1 MLSPSRSAYIFSFD
15 YQLSAS
21 QKVYHCRKL
30 KHKGNAKPTLT
41 GAVRVDGAVDGGSVI
56 IGSHLAKLIL
66 K

>member
-1 MLSPSRSAYIFSFD
+1 MV
-15 YQLSAS
+15 AS
-21 QKVYHCRKL
+21 NSDFVPAKVILNQKVYHCRKL